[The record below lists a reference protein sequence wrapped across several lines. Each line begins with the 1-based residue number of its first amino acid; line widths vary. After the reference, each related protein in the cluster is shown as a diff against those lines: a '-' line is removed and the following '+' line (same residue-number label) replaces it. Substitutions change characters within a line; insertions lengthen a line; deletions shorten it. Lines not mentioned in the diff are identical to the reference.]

1 MTIFFFFPSKER
13 GERICMGERADSNE
27 RYLLCE
33 NCTLEERL
41 DERERERERKKDWLR
56 KREKDWLRK
65 REKDWLRERE
75 KNTGWEI
82 KREK

>member
-41 DERERERERKKDWLR
+41 DEREREREKK
-56 KREKDWLRK
+56 
-65 REKDWLRERE
+65 
-75 KNTGWEI
+75 TG
-82 KREK
+82 